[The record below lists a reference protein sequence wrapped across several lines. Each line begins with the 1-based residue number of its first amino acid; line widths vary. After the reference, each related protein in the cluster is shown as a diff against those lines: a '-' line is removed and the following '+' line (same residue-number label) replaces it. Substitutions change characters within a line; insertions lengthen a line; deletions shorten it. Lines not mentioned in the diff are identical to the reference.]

1 MKIEKY
7 KIKAV
12 NKYNE
17 IYDFD
22 FNSEKFSSELGNNEI
37 QNYDKVYKI
46 FSKLKKELN
55 NYKSISLIKIIV
67 TTDEY
72 AIDFEN
78 LER

>member
-55 NYKSISLIKIIV
+55 NYKSISLIKTIV